1 MPCTRA
7 FVLPRWPSA
16 DLPETS
22 STCDLIGQDIADRAR
37 TKTVLPFAFCLL
49 SGLAAISHRRPLP
62 TQRQNRP
69 IDRRWS
75 SCWNSAPASWRI
87 FKDRRDCGFMEP
99 GDGGYC
105 RNKIGFL
112 PRILDEKIQL
122 LEQATVLGGTRF
134 PREGIQLQ
142 GHGPLGRQVADA
154 DAAGTPGLP
163 EGREG
168 TETGTGTAP

>member
-1 MPCTRA
+1 MA
-7 FVLPRWPSA
+7 
-16 DLPETS
+16 
-22 STCDLIGQDIADRAR
+22 CDPMARMARPHGPLDIADRAR
-37 TKTVLPFAFCLL
+37 TKTVL

-87 FKDRRDCGFMEP
+87 FKGRRDCGFMEP

-142 GHGPLGRQVADA
+142 GHGPVG
-154 DAAGTPGLP
+154 
-163 EGREG
+163 
-168 TETGTGTAP
+168 